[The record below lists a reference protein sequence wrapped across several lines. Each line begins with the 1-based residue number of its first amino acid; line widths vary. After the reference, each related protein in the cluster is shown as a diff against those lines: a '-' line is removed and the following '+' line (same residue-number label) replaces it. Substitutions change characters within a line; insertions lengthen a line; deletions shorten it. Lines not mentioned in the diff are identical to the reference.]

1 MVESEHPP
9 LDTLFQALGDP
20 TRRAMLRRL
29 AEGEQ
34 TVTELAAPFQMSL
47 AAASRH
53 IKVLETAGL
62 IRREVRWRTHL
73 CRLNAEPLA
82 AAQDWLAFYQRFWT
96 GRLDRLESL
105 LRAEDASASHTEPP
119 PSRPKETP

>member
-1 MVESEHPP
+1 MVESEHAP

-34 TVTELAAPFQMSL
+34 TVTELAAPFEMSL

-62 IRREVRWRTHL
+62 IRREVRWRTHH

-105 LRAEDASASHTEPP
+105 LRAEDASSPP
-119 PSRPKETP
+119 TDTPSPNPKETP

>member
-1 MVESEHPP
+1 MIESEHTP

-34 TVTELAAPFQMSL
+34 TVTELAAPFEMSL

-62 IRREVRWRTHL
+62 IRREVRWRTHH

-96 GRLDRLESL
+96 GRLDKLESL
-105 LRAEDASASHTEPP
+105 LRAEDASSPP
-119 PSRPKETP
+119 TDTPSPNPKETP